1 MANVHFGF
9 FIIFIIVV
17 IILIVM
23 LYCNVIIYMKTLLNS
38 DCLSREWKMCNTSA
52 KSVIQCKVHIEILD
66 YDWLM
71 NSRVWSRLM
80 KSFVFKLSAC
90 PGWHNNYFMVQFFP
104 VRLRDMC
111 AFLLLTHLA
120 FFHV

>member
-1 MANVHFGF
+1 
-9 FIIFIIVV
+9 
-17 IILIVM
+17 
-23 LYCNVIIYMKTLLNS
+23 MKKLLNS
-38 DCLSREWKMCNTSA
+38 DWLTREWKMCNTSA

-71 NSRVWSRLM
+71 NSRVWSRPM

-90 PGWHNNYFMVQFFP
+90 PGWHNFMVQFSP
-104 VRLRDMC
+104 VRLRDTC

-120 FFHV
+120 IFHVYY